1 MLDPASLLKFYWSL
15 IHPLFIDLLISILAH
30 NFSLQRLSASA
41 LFTRKHVPAKLMLDN
56 Q

>member
-15 IHPLFIDLLISILAH
+15 IHPSDLLISILAH

-41 LFTRKHVPAKLMLDN
+41 LFTRKHVPAKLMLDD